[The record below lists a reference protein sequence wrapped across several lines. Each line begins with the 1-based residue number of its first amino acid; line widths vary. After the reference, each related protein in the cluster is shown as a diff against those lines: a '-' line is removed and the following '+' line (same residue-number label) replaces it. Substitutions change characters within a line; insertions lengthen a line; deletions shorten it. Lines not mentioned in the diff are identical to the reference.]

1 MKKRHNQILVGIL
14 VVQIILSVVVFWP
27 RSSAAVAGE
36 PLFPDLESGDVV
48 ALTITDANGDEIR
61 LSKVDG
67 DGSTELAEGGSTE
80 LAEVWVLPDADDYP
94 AQVDKITPLLDG
106 ITGLTTGRLVTRTDA
121 SQERL
126 QVASDDFQ
134 RRIEF
139 ETQDGAMYIL
149 YLGSSPSY
157 GATHFRVG
165 GQSETY
171 LTDAIST
178 WETGATAASWIDAA
192 YLSVTL
198 ADVNKVTLENNNGT
212 FVFVRGGE
220 DNWIME
226 GLAEDETL
234 AETNVT
240 ATIGQAASLNM
251 IDPLGKA
258 EQASYGMDE
267 PNAVAT
273 LETDASTI
281 TLRVGAKDPGDNSYV
296 VISSE
301 SPYYVRVSE
310 FGVRNL
316 VDNAR
321 DNFLD
326 LPPTPTPEG
335 STDTQ

>member
-67 DGSTELAEGGSTE
+67 GGSTE
-80 LAEVWVLPDADDYP
+80 PAGVWVLPDVDDYP
-94 AQVDKITPLLDG
+94 AQADKITPLLDG

-126 QVASDDFQ
+126 QVAPDDFQ

-139 ETQDGAMYIL
+139 ETQAGTTYIL

-198 ADVNKVTLENNNGT
+198 ADVNKVTLENHNGT
-212 FVFVRGGE
+212 FVFVRAEE
-220 DNWIME
+220 DNWTME

-234 AETNVT
+234 TETNVT
-240 ATIGQAASLNM
+240 ATIRQAASLNI

-273 LETDASTI
+273 LETDAGTI

-310 FGVRNL
+310 YSVRNL
-316 VDNAR
+316 VENTR
-321 DNFLD
+321 DNFLE
-326 LPPTPTPEG
+326 LPPTPTPEE